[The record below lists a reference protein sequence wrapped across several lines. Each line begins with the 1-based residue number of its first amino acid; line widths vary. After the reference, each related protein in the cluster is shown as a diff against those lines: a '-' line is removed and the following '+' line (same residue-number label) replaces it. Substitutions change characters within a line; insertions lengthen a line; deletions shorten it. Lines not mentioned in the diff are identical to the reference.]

1 MSDLSIQQSQKEFE
15 NMARLQQERAHDRQI
30 ITAQETS
37 IQQDEQQN
45 PSRLTVAENAVSFPA
60 GMFFLAASFDVLGF
74 IPIVNIACIV
84 TEPIAGFIFYYWQKN
99 YAPNTNPI
107 KSLVINKAIDL
118 ITIGVSPSNSILVI
132 RAYSKKK
139 AASVV

>member
-1 MSDLSIQQSQKEFE
+1 MPDLSIQQSQKEFE
-15 NMARLQQERAHDRQI
+15 NMARLQQERARDRQTA
-30 ITAQETS
+30 TAQEAG
-37 IQQDEQQN
+37 ILQDEQQN
-45 PSRLTVAENAVSFPA
+45 PSRLTAAENAVSFPV
-60 GMFFLAASFDVLGF
+60 GMFFMAASFDVLGF
-74 IPIVNIACIV
+74 IPIVNIACVV

-107 KSLVINKAIDL
+107 KSLIINKAIDL